1 MAVPKSLRQ
10 LVSDVE
16 EELQH
21 APRVQAHKEDIKNK
35 LNEALRELGA
45 TLEWP
50 WLFREVPVWVV
61 PDIPVT
67 PTLVTSSLRRF
78 ELDPSE
84 LAGKLWN
91 ADEFASANNSRL
103 SIQMQALLAGMEL
116 HVTGSGADVGG
127 SVNWWVFAPF
137 VIDEVI
143 PDLTTPEIILDPRA
157 AFATALAGTE
167 GLEIRQGRIRLPA
180 DVSEVVSLEDEN
192 GAVVTPA
199 NENQLRMWGRGPD
212 LSPGKPTHYSYDY
225 GFSRRHADLL
235 APDFLIPGGGPAAY
249 QVPGAF
255 DYVMGMTLRDESW
268 TASATSG
275 GAFPVGTF
283 SIRICW
289 WAAGQFGPIGDREV
303 QVTTTAG
310 NRTISLAGLPT
321 LATPGEYGRKLMV
334 WIREVRSGLDTQG
347 DYYLQASRSDSTS
360 ATLAITNRPDATLPH
375 QQARLSRMHPFG
387 QYTYLR
393 LWPRSSSLARYRL
406 YYYKRPDE
414 LEEPSDVPEF
424 AAPYHDL
431 LKWRVVEKLGARWDS
446 VTASRARG
454 EADRLQRALEGHYNT
469 GQRTPR
475 RKGQIDDGRA
485 RHWVEGFDGV
495 NWQG

>member
-10 LVSDVE
+10 LIADVE

-45 TLEWP
+45 SLEWP
-50 WLFREVPVWVV
+50 WLLREAPVWVI

-67 PTLVTSSLRRF
+67 PTLVTSSQRHF
-78 ELDPSE
+78 ELDPAE
-84 LAGKLWN
+84 LEGKLWS
-91 ADEFASANNSRL
+91 ATEFASADDSRL
-103 SIQMQALLAGMEL
+103 SLQMQSLLAGMEF
-116 HVTGSGADVGG
+116 HATGPASALTGT
-127 SVNWWVFAPF
+127 NWWVFAPF
-137 VIDEVI
+137 VIDEAI
-143 PDLTTPEIILDPRA
+143 LDPTTPEIILDPRA
-157 AFATALAGTE
+157 AFGTALTGNE
-167 GLEIRQGRIRLPA
+167 GIVLRQNRIRLPA
-180 DVSEVVSLEDEN
+180 DVDEVVSLEDER
-192 GAVVTPA
+192 GAAVMPA

-225 GFSRRHADLL
+225 GFQRRHGELFAPGLL
-235 APDFLIPGGGPAAY
+235 VPGGNAAAY
-249 QVPGAF
+249 QTPGAF
-255 DYVMGMTLRDESW
+255 DYVMGMALRDESW
-268 TASATSG
+268 TATATSG
-275 GAFPVGTF
+275 GSLPAGTY
-283 SIRICW
+283 SLRICW

-303 QVTTTAG
+303 QVTTAG
-310 NRTISLAGLPT
+310 GNATISLAGLPV
-321 LATPGEYGRKLMV
+321 LASTGVYGRKLMV
-334 WIREVRSGLDTQG
+334 WAREVRSGLDTQG
-347 DYYLQASRSDSTS
+347 DYYLLAARLDSTS
-360 ATLAITNRPDATLPH
+360 ATLAIASRPDTTLPH

-393 LWPRSSSLARYRL
+393 LWPRSSTLARYRL

-431 LKWRVVEKLGARWDS
+431 LMWRTVEKLGARWDS

-454 EADRLQRALEGHYNT
+454 EADRLQRALEGHYRT
-469 GQRTPR
+469 GQRAPR
-475 RKGQIDDGRA
+475 RKGQIDDGRG